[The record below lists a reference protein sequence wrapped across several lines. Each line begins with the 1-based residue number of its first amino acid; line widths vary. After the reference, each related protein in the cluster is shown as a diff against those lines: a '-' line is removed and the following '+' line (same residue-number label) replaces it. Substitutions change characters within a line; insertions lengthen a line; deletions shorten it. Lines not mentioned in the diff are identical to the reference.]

1 MSKKKVLVVFLN
13 CGNGH
18 RRAAEAVEDI
28 LQGEFEV
35 RSIDALEYA
44 PSFVRWVFQEGYRIA
59 VSFLP
64 FIWELIFLFFKFK
77 WVKKFYEVAGGFFD
91 RIIFPWF
98 IEEVK
103 IFSPDIIISTHFTSS
118 SLVAR
123 IKKEIGF
130 KLIRDTF
137 IFTNKRLILVDKQ
150 GLSGKKTEYLSIGYK
165 SISRFSIETSGHFD
179 LDAELKI
186 WISSEQQASIQKKF
200 NKKVNIYDVQKILA
214 KHTC

>member
-1 MSKKKVLVVFLN
+1 MGLLSGLM
-13 CGNGH
+13 GNAGIVDN
-18 RRAAEAVEDI
+18 EK
-28 LQGEFEV
+28 LQEEYSNLFTEGEE
-35 RSIDALEYA
+35 I
-44 PSFVRWVFQEGYRIA
+44 
-59 VSFLP
+59 
-64 FIWELIFLFFKFK
+64 
-77 WVKKFYEVAGGFFD
+77 
-91 RIIFPWF
+91 
-98 IEEVK
+98 
-103 IFSPDIIISTHFTSS
+103 
-118 SLVAR
+118 
-123 IKKEIGF
+123 EIGF